1 MTPAGPRPAPTR
13 SGTHPH
19 TWGVSSASQPAPSA
33 SAPATGGEPQAAPT
47 GRTVGCVVTG
57 TLHGTAEFILSV
69 GVAPGPKLVEEEV
82 SLRVDETTVG
92 LSELVG
98 PHGTR
103 LHHAAGVPGGHV
115 RIEYRAS
122 VRGQARP
129 PALDPLDRIAYL
141 RPSRYAEHDRL
152 FQVARAEFGGL
163 SGLGLVTAVG
173 DWVHD
178 NIAYISG
185 SSRPTDGAVDTYLSR
200 AGVCRDFAHLVIA
213 LLRAWD
219 VPARLVSVYA
229 PGLTP
234 MDFHAVVEAW
244 VDGAWHVVD
253 ATRLA
258 PRRSMLRIAT
268 GRDAADTAFLTVQEG
283 DFRLERLDVT
293 AVADPALPEEDRS
306 EAVILA

>member
-1 MTPAGPRPAPTR
+1 M
-13 SGTHPH
+13 
-19 TWGVSSASQPAPSA
+19 SSAPQPAPSA
-33 SAPATGGEPQAAPT
+33 PAPVPDEAPGGSPGGAAPSS
-47 GRTVGCVVTG
+47 RTVGCVVTG
-57 TLHGTAEFILSV
+57 TLHGTAELILSV
-69 GVAPGPKLVEEEV
+69 GVAPGPELVEEEV
-82 SLRVDETTVG
+82 SLRVDDTTVG
-92 LSELVG
+92 VGELVG

-103 LHHAAGVPGGHV
+103 LHHAAGVPGGRV
-115 RIEYRAS
+115 RIEYRAT
-122 VRGQARP
+122 VHGRAEP
-129 PALDPLDRIAYL
+129 PPLDAVDRITYL

-163 SGLGLVTAVG
+163 TGLELVTAVG

-200 AGVCRDFAHLVIA
+200 AGVCRDFAHLVVA

-229 PGLTP
+229 PGLRP

-283 DFRLERLDVT
+283 DFRLERLEVT
-293 AVADPALPEEDRS
+293 AVVDPALPEEDHT
-306 EAVILA
+306 EAVILS